1 MVKVV
6 DEIRVVGFGHPMV
19 GVLPSTPVSCDGKRD
34 FLWEW
39 WWSLRMGFAGG
50 REERIRSL
58 RMGFAEGREERIR
71 RRRRYVG
78 D

>member
-19 GVLPSTPVSCDGKRD
+19 GVLPSTPMCCDGERD

-39 WWSLRMGFAGG
+39 WWW
-50 REERIRSL
+50 IL

-71 RRRRYVG
+71 RRRRKRRRGTLLPVNLHEVS
-78 D
+78 